1 MSGQQT
7 LRLTAPQWAVYR
19 DPARHRVLV
28 AGRRFGKTHLAAVE
42 LMTTAVNRK
51 GSASWYIAPTYGMA
65 RDIMLPKLKDIIPAG
80 YISALDQTDLR
91 ITLRNGSTISLRS
104 ADNPD
109 RLRGPGL
116 DMVVL
121 DEAAYM
127 VPETWPT
134 IRPALSDTGGRALL
148 ISTPAGYNWFYDVFS
163 GATASPDWS
172 AHTYTT
178 AQGGNVPPEEIEAA
192 KRDMDARTYRQE
204 YEASF
209 ESLAGR
215 VYYAYDRRAY
225 PEGNTGDVTLRDGP
239 VLVGMDFNINPMS
252 AVFAQRVGGQI
263 HVIGELTIDNG
274 NTEEMARAISA
285 KFPGRAIRVYP
296 DPTGN
301 ARKTAAPVGQTDF
314 TILRQHGFSVLAP
327 TAPYPVADKINT
339 VNTAMCTA
347 SGARS
352 VIVNARACPQLCRG
366 LDGLTYKPGTSEP
379 DKSLGLDHITD
390 ALGYLLLW
398 ELPLRGSAG
407 GLSLGVA

>member
-1 MSGQQT
+1 M
-7 LRLTAPQWAVYR
+7 PEYR
-19 DPARHRVLV
+19 HKLHKPHAEVFRSTKRFRCLN
-28 AGRRFGKTHLAAVE
+28 AGRRFGKTHLATIE
-42 LMTTAVNRK
+42 LKVSAINK
-51 GSASWYIAPTYGMA
+51 PGSINWYIAPTYRQA
-65 RDIMLPKLKDIIPAG
+65 EQIAWAKLKALMPPE
-80 YISALDQTDLR
+80 YIVKKDEGDLSV
-91 ITLRNGSTISLRS
+91 ILRNNSTIALRG
-104 ADNPD
+104 ADKPD
-109 RLRGPGL
+109 SLRGPGL
-116 DMVVL
+116 DFVVL
-121 DEAAYM
+121 DEAAFQK
-127 VPETWPT
+127 PEGWSEVL
-134 IRPALSDTGGRALL
+134 RPALSDKLGRALF
-148 ISTPAGYNWFYDVFS
+148 ISTPSGYNWFYDLFMAAQS
-163 GATASPDWS
+163 RPDWQ
-172 AHTYTT
+172 TWQFTT
-178 AQGGNVPPEEIEAA
+178 LDGGYVPVEEIEAA
-192 KRDMDARTYRQE
+192 RSELDARTFRQE

-225 PEGNTGDVTLRDGP
+225 PDGNTGNVALRDGP
-239 VLVGMDFNINPMS
+239 VLVGMDFNISPMS
-252 AVFAQRVGGQI
+252 AIFAQRVGGQI

>member
-1 MSGQQT
+1 MT
-7 LRLTAPQWAVYR
+7 EHRLNLTAPQWAVYR

-28 AGRRFGKTHLAAVE
+28 AGRRFGKTHLAAIE
-42 LMTTAVNRK
+42 LMTMGVNRK
-51 GSASWYIAPTYGMA
+51 GSTSWYIAPTYGMA
-65 RDIMLPKLKDIIPAG
+65 RDIMLPKLKDLIPPS

-91 ITLRNGSTISLRS
+91 ITLRNGSIIALRS

-109 RLRGPGL
+109 RLRGAGL
-116 DMVVL
+116 DLVVP
-121 DEAAYM
+121 DEEAYM
-127 VPETWPT
+127 AGDVWTT
-134 IRPALSDTGGRALL
+134 VRPALSDTGGRSLH
-148 ISTPAGYNWFYDVFS
+148 ISTPAGYNHFYDLFS
-163 GATASPDWS
+163 AAASLPDWS

-192 KRDMDARTYRQE
+192 RRDMDARTYRQE

-215 VYYAYDRRAY
+215 VYYAYDRRAF
-225 PEGNTGDVTLRDGP
+225 PDGNTGKVELIDGP

-252 AVFAQRVGGQI
+252 AVFAQRAGGQI
-263 HVIGELTIDNG
+263 QVIGELTIDNG
-274 NTEEMARAISA
+274 NTEEMASAIRAR
-285 KFPGRAIRVYP
+285 FPGRSIRVYP

-301 ARKTAAPVGQTDF
+301 ARKTSAPVGQTDF
-314 TILRQHGFSVLAP
+314 TILRQHGFTVLAP
-327 TAPYPVADKINT
+327 SAPYAVADKINT

-352 VIVNARACPQLCRG
+352 VVINARACPTLCRG
-366 LDGLTYKPGTSEP
+366 LDGLTYKQGTSEP

-398 ELPLRGSAG
+398 ELPMRARAG
-407 GLSLGVA
+407 GLSLGVL